1 MITPTTL
8 NRYLKRV
15 NYMVNIQEDYAEA
28 AHAIDSYTVIDQYD
42 LSYFTKKQVEDFVG
56 IFQLV
61 QLFLYVDIKDDSLVE
76 LKKIRV
82 VLDKIFVKELWF
94 AERLMKDNMTND
106 DVGDFLGEL
115 PDLVRFEIRGLLYTM
130 L

>member
-1 MITPTTL
+1 
-8 NRYLKRV
+8 
-15 NYMVNIQEDYAEA
+15 MVDIQEDYAEA
-28 AHAIDSYTVIDQYD
+28 AHAIDSYTDTDQYD

-61 QLFLYVDIKDDSLVE
+61 QLFLYVDIKDDSLTE